1 MPLRLCS
8 PSQFWLMTHFR
19 SPSCDMRQT
28 MIVPLTHSPTHP
40 LTHPLTHSPTHPPTP
55 SHTHTHTHTWCSFT
69 KVMCVSVG
77 IALVLEVVRYL
88 ESLDCPLALSS
99 HTPGPINNTVSSY
112 ITIVPVDL
120 APLGFHTNLL
130 SSSSFEV
137 ELNIPRSI
145 AYVFTHDQCSNR

>member
-40 LTHPLTHSPTHPPTP
+40 LTHSPTHSPTHSHTHTLTHSPTHPLTHPLPHT
-55 SHTHTHTHTWCSFT
+55 HTHTHTHTWCSFT

-120 APLGFHTNLL
+120 APLGFHTNL
-130 SSSSFEV
+130 
-137 ELNIPRSI
+137 
-145 AYVFTHDQCSNR
+145 